1 MVYFCNLKQ
10 TNMIITSEAIIEKF
24 VLHKVGNKNL
34 EGTIKFSKSE
44 LTVDESIKKLL
55 LTYFLSPFKSEEYY
69 HLHHESDINLN
80 EVFNFVSRIFE
91 NNSEL
96 YEQSVNLAKHLY
108 EKSVHPKI
116 KGGEF
121 YVAYFKDCIVDGE
134 TVDAVGLFKSESKET
149 FLKIYTTEESF
160 AIGSE
165 DGININK
172 LDKGCLIFKTEKEN
186 GFLVAMVDNLS
197 RGAEATYWMDD
208 FLKVVVREDKYF
220 FTENV
225 MSMCKNFVMNKL
237 PEEFEIDRADQAD
250 LLNKSVQ
257 YLKEKETFDLNEYAE
272 EVMQEPQI
280 IDSFKNY
287 KQEFVN
293 DYDLNISDS
302 FEISGAAFKKQ
313 ARRMRSV
320 IKLDKNFH
328 IYVHGNREY
337 IQKGYDEESGMHYY
351 KVFFK
356 EES

>member
-1 MVYFCNLKQ
+1 
-10 TNMIITSEAIIEKF
+10 MIITSEATIEKI

-34 EGTIKFSKSE
+34 EEVISLSKSE
-44 LTVDESIKKLL
+44 LKVDESIKELL
-55 LTYFLSPFKSEEYY
+55 LTYFLTPFKSEEYY

-80 EVFNFVSRIFE
+80 EVYTFVSEIFE
-91 NNSEL
+91 NKSEL
-96 YEQSVNLAKHLY
+96 FEQSINLAKHLY

-121 YVAYFKDCIVDGE
+121 YVAYFKDFIVDGE

-149 FLKIYTTEESF
+149 FLKIYTTGDNFTIESD
-160 AIGSE
+160 

-172 LDKGCLIFKTEKEN
+172 LDKGCLIFNTEKEN
-186 GFLVAMVDNLS
+186 GFLIATVDNLS
-197 RGAEATYWMDD
+197 KGAEAAYWMDD
-208 FLKVVVREDKYF
+208 FLKVMAREDKYF

-257 YLKEKETFDLNEYAE
+257 YLKEKESFDMNEYAE

-328 IYVHGNREY
+328 IYVHGKREY
-337 IQKGYDEESGMHYY
+337 IKRGYDAESGLNYY
-351 KVFFK
+351 QVFFNK
-356 EES
+356 ES

>member
-1 MVYFCNLKQ
+1 
-10 TNMIITSEAIIEKF
+10 MIVTAEATIEKI
-24 VLHKVGNKNL
+24 VLHKVGNKLQDEN
-34 EGTIKFSKSE
+34 IRFSQSE
-44 LTVDESIKKLL
+44 LNLDESIKNLL
-55 LTYFLSPFKSEEYY
+55 STYFFTPFKTDEYY
-69 HLHHESDINLN
+69 NLYHETDINLN
-80 EVFNFVSRIFE
+80 EVYSFVSQIFE
-91 NNSEL
+91 NPETL
-96 YEQSVNLAKHLY
+96 YDQSISLAKHLY
-108 EKSVHPKI
+108 EQSVHPKV
-116 KGGEF
+116 KAGEF
-121 YVAYFKDCIVDGE
+121 YVTYLKDCIIDGE
-134 TVDAVGLFKSESKET
+134 TVDAIGLFKSESKET
-149 FLKIYTTEESF
+149 FLKIYPTENSF
-160 AIGSE
+160 AIGSD

-172 LDKGCLIFKTEKEN
+172 LDKGCLIFNTEKEK
-186 GFLVAMVDNLS
+186 GFVVATVDNLS
-197 RGAEATYWMDD
+197 KGADATYWIDD
-208 FLKVVVREDKYF
+208 FLKVMAREDKYF

-257 YLKEKETFDLNEYAE
+257 YLKEKEAFDMNEYAE

-328 IYVHGNREY
+328 IYVHGKREY
-337 IQKGYDEESGMHYY
+337 IKRGYDAKSGMNYY
-351 KVFFK
+351 QVFFK